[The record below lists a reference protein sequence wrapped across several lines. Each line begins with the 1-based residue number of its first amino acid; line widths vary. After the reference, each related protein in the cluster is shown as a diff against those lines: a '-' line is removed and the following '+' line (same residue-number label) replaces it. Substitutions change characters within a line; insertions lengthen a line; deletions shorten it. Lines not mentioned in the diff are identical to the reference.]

1 MTQSEIAKIVVD
13 AATNRPKTQLRPEDG
28 LIVRLG
34 IADGLVRKADRK
46 MDDRNIFLSPI
57 FLSSSDPS

>member
-57 FLSSSDPS
+57 FLSS